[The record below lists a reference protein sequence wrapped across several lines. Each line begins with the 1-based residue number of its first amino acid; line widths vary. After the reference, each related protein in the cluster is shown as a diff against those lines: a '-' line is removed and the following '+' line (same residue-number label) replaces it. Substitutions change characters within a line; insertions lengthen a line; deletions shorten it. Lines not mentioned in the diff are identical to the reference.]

1 MGYTT
6 VRTSEGAVSAAA
18 RLAQR
23 AAGESVRPGQVCEA
37 LSLLVDQVA
46 GEAGVWEPEICARAL
61 LQAQGDVARAV
72 SLVRAWAAMLP
83 RLNSVSVALSR
94 MRTVRRIT
102 PAFREPAG
110 GQYLGASLDYAQRL
124 LDLGEDAQQPPP
136 EPAGNG
142 VQTATAGNGG
152 HAAEP
157 PIPDD
162 FPRALTELE
171 REARVD
177 RGPVAHALDRTRRP
191 VEVGAER
198 GAFAQ
203 LLSRAET
210 GTMTA
215 LAYTAIRG
223 DGDHPTLAELRVG
236 ELPVE
241 IDHPAGGTVRV
252 GWVPA
257 TVAEMVLYRGRG
269 AAGERRLTLG
279 VGTTLGRL
287 ERRAIAAALLDANC
301 CTFGSP
307 PGGPDRPAPAAD
319 EEFLTIALDGQ
330 EATGF
335 LEHLKLP
342 HHVTFTSTLDR
353 LLDDRPEEDR

>member
-6 VRTSEGAVSAAA
+6 VRASPGAVSAAA
-18 RLAQR
+18 RLAQGAQ
-23 AAGESVRPGQVCEA
+23 AAGVLPQQLCDA
-37 LSLLVDQVA
+37 LGLLVDQVA
-46 GEAGVWEPEICARAL
+46 GEAGVWEPDVCARAL

-83 RLNSVSVALSR
+83 RLASTRTALSS
-94 MRTVRRIT
+94 MRTMRRIT
-102 PAFREPAG
+102 PAFREPDG

-124 LDLGEDAQQPPP
+124 LDLDDPGTPP
-136 EPAGNG
+136 GKVNG
-142 VQTATAGNGG
+142 APTAVINGAHRTTA
-152 HAAEP
+152 

-162 FPRALTELE
+162 FPRALDELE
-171 REARVD
+171 RAGRVD
-177 RGPVAHALDRTRRP
+177 PGPIAHPLDRTRES

-215 LAYTAIRG
+215 LAYTALRG

-236 ELPVE
+236 ELAVE
-241 IDHPAGGTVRV
+241 VVHPRSGETVRV
-252 GWVPA
+252 GAVPV
-257 TVAEMVLYRGRG
+257 TVAEMVLYRGHRG
-269 AAGERRLTLG
+269 GGERRLTLG
-279 VGTTLGRL
+279 VGATFGRL

-301 CTFGSP
+301 AAAGDATVE
-307 PGGPDRPAPAAD
+307 RPPAAD
-319 EEFLTIALDGQ
+319 EEFLTIALEGQ
-330 EATGF
+330 EASGF

-353 LLDDRPEEDR
+353 LEADGVDDGVQLAEDP